1 MMLMQL
7 IMVIF
12 TSLLLL
18 LHRPCPLQR
27 GACQRQ
33 PRIPHWT
40 QPAPGGANHG
50 VDRRSAVR
58 CLPNAAQPCSRLRFG
73 KVIVFLFNV
82 SPPLEDSRRMNLYP
96 LRSLAAAVLLSSTPL
111 LAAPLDAALD
121 ESQRLAVEAKASQ
134 ARIEQLDDA
143 SREMLG
149 EYRNALQQAEALKGY
164 NQQLQELVV
173 AQRQELAG
181 YQEQLDGIER
191 TQEAVT
197 PQMRRMVEVLG
208 EFIAA
213 DLPFLPD
220 ERSDRLA
227 QLQDLLPRADVSLAE
242 KYRRIL
248 EAYQVESDYGRTLE
262 AWRGELPVDGGSRS
276 VEFLR
281 LGRVMLYFQ
290 TLDGHESGWWNP
302 QKRSWVALDSS
313 ARRPLHQAIAIARQE
328 QAPAL
333 LDLPVKTLAQEA
345 KP

>member
-1 MMLMQL
+1 MNPFPFRSLG
-7 IMVIF
+7 IA
-12 TSLLLL
+12 LLL
-18 LHRPCPLQR
+18 
-27 GACQRQ
+27 G
-33 PRIPHWT
+33 
-40 QPAPGGANHG
+40 
-50 VDRRSAVR
+50 
-58 CLPNAAQPCSRLRFG
+58 
-73 KVIVFLFNV
+73 
-82 SPPLEDSRRMNLYP
+82 
-96 LRSLAAAVLLSSTPL
+96 STPL

-121 ESQRLAVEAKASQ
+121 ESQRLAAEAKASQ

-143 SREMLG
+143 SRAMLG

-164 NQQLQELVV
+164 NAQLRELVA
-173 AQRQELAG
+173 AQRKELAG
-181 YQEQLDGIER
+181 YQQQLDGIER

-208 EFIAA
+208 QFVAA
-213 DLPFLPD
+213 DLPFLPE

-227 QLQDLLPRADVSLAE
+227 QLQELLPRADVSLAE

-262 AWRGELPVDGGSRS
+262 AWRGELASEAGTRS

-281 LGRVMLYFQ
+281 LGRTMLYYQ

-302 QKRSWVALDSS
+302 QSGSWQLLDGA

-333 LDLPVKTLAQEA
+333 LELPVRPLNQEA
-345 KP
+345 VR

>member
-1 MMLMQL
+1 
-7 IMVIF
+7 
-12 TSLLLL
+12 
-18 LHRPCPLQR
+18 
-27 GACQRQ
+27 
-33 PRIPHWT
+33 
-40 QPAPGGANHG
+40 
-50 VDRRSAVR
+50 
-58 CLPNAAQPCSRLRFG
+58 
-73 KVIVFLFNV
+73 
-82 SPPLEDSRRMNLYP
+82 MNPYP
-96 LRSLAAAVLLSSTPL
+96 LRSLAAVLLLGSTPL
-111 LAAPLDAALD
+111 LAASLDAVLD
-121 ESQRLAVEAKASQ
+121 ESQQLAAEAKASQ

-164 NQQLQELVV
+164 NAQLRELVA

-181 YQEQLDGIER
+181 YQTQLDGIER

-262 AWRGELPVDGGSRS
+262 AWRGELPVAGGSRS

-281 LGRVMLYFQ
+281 LGRAMLYYQ

-302 QKRSWVALDSS
+302 QSQAWELLDGN

-333 LDLPVKTLAQEA
+333 LELPVKTLSQEA
-345 KP
+345 AE

>member
-1 MMLMQL
+1 M
-7 IMVIF
+7 
-12 TSLLLL
+12 
-18 LHRPCPLQR
+18 
-27 GACQRQ
+27 
-33 PRIPHWT
+33 
-40 QPAPGGANHG
+40 
-50 VDRRSAVR
+50 
-58 CLPNAAQPCSRLRFG
+58 
-73 KVIVFLFNV
+73 FLFKINP
-82 SPPLEDSRRMNLYP
+82 SLEDSLRMNLYP
-96 LRSLAAAVLLSSTPL
+96 LRSLAAALVLSSTPA

-121 ESQRLAVEAKASQ
+121 ESQRLAADAKASQ

-181 YQEQLDGIER
+181 YQAQLDGIER

-227 QLQDLLPRADVSLAE
+227 QLQELLPRADVSLAE

-262 AWRGELPVDGGSRS
+262 AWRGELPVAGGSRS

-302 QKRSWVALDSS
+302 QKRSWETLDGS

-333 LDLPVKTLAQEA
+333 LDLPVQTLTQEA
-345 KP
+345 KQ

>member
-1 MMLMQL
+1 M
-7 IMVIF
+7 
-12 TSLLLL
+12 T
-18 LHRPCPLQR
+18 PL
-27 GACQRQ
+27 
-33 PRIPHWT
+33 PK
-40 QPAPGGANHG
+40 
-50 VDRRSAVR
+50 
-58 CLPNAAQPCSRLRFG
+58 RL
-73 KVIVFLFNV
+73 
-82 SPPLEDSRRMNLYP
+82 
-96 LRSLAAAVLLSSTPL
+96 LAAALVLASAP
-111 LAAPLDAALD
+111 LAATSLDAALD
-121 ESQRLAVEAKASQ
+121 ESQQLAAEAKASQ
-134 ARIEQLDDA
+134 ARVEQLDDA
-143 SREMLG
+143 SRSMLS
-149 EYRNALQQAEALKGY
+149 EYRNALQQAEALQGY
-164 NQQLQELVV
+164 NAQLRELVA
-173 AQRQELAG
+173 AQRKELAG
-181 YQEQLDGIER
+181 YQQQLDGIER

-262 AWRGELPVDGGSRS
+262 AWRGELPSDGASRS

-302 QKRSWVALDSS
+302 QARSWQILDGS
-313 ARRPLHQAIAIARQE
+313 ARRPLRHAIAIARQE
-328 QAPAL
+328 QAPVLLAL
-333 LDLPVKTLAQEA
+333 PIKTQALEA

>member
-1 MMLMQL
+1 
-7 IMVIF
+7 
-12 TSLLLL
+12 
-18 LHRPCPLQR
+18 
-27 GACQRQ
+27 
-33 PRIPHWT
+33 
-40 QPAPGGANHG
+40 
-50 VDRRSAVR
+50 
-58 CLPNAAQPCSRLRFG
+58 
-73 KVIVFLFNV
+73 
-82 SPPLEDSRRMNLYP
+82 MNPYP
-96 LRSLAAAVLLSSTPL
+96 LRSLAAALLLSSTPL

-121 ESQRLAVEAKASQ
+121 ESQRLAADAKASQ

-143 SREMLG
+143 SREMLA
-149 EYRNALQQAEALKGY
+149 EYRNALQQAEALQGY

-181 YQEQLDGIER
+181 YQAQLDGIER

-227 QLQDLLPRADVSLAE
+227 QLRDLLPRADVSLAE

-281 LGRVMLYFQ
+281 LGRVMLYYQ

-302 QKRSWVALDSS
+302 QSRSWQALDGS

-333 LDLPVKTLAQEA
+333 LDLPVQTLAQEA
-345 KP
+345 KQ

>member
-1 MMLMQL
+1 MPF
-7 IMVIF
+7 VS
-12 TSLLLL
+12 TRLLAVALVL
-18 LHRPCPLQR
+18 
-27 GACQRQ
+27 AS
-33 PRIPHWT
+33 
-40 QPAPGGANHG
+40 AP
-50 VDRRSAVR
+50 
-58 CLPNAAQPCSRLRFG
+58 
-73 KVIVFLFNV
+73 
-82 SPPLEDSRRMNLYP
+82 
-96 LRSLAAAVLLSSTPL
+96 LAATS
-111 LAAPLDAALD
+111 LDAALD
-121 ESQRLAVEAKASQ
+121 ESQRLAAEAKASQ

-143 SREMLG
+143 SREMLT
-149 EYRNALQQAEALKGY
+149 EYRNAVQQAEALQGY
-164 NQQLQELVV
+164 NTQLRELVA
-173 AQRQELAG
+173 AQRKELAG
-181 YQEQLDGIER
+181 YQEQLAGIER

-262 AWRGELPVDGGSRS
+262 AWRGELPNGENSRS

-281 LGRVMLYFQ
+281 LGRVMLYYQ

-302 QKRSWVALDSS
+302 QSRSWQPLDGS
-313 ARRPLHQAIAIARQE
+313 ARRPLRQAIAIARQE
-328 QAPAL
+328 QAPVL
-333 LDLPVKTLAQEA
+333 LDLPVKTLALEA

>member
-1 MMLMQL
+1 MNL
-7 IMVIF
+7 
-12 TSLLLL
+12 
-18 LHRPCPLQR
+18 
-27 GACQRQ
+27 
-33 PRIPHWT
+33 
-40 QPAPGGANHG
+40 
-50 VDRRSAVR
+50 
-58 CLPNAAQPCSRLRFG
+58 
-73 KVIVFLFNV
+73 
-82 SPPLEDSRRMNLYP
+82 PPLRL
-96 LRSLAAAVLLSSTPL
+96 LAAALLLSSTPL

-121 ESQRLAVEAKASQ
+121 ESQRLAADAKASQ

-220 ERSDRLA
+220 ERSERLA

-262 AWRGELPVDGGSRS
+262 AWRGELPVDGAASRS

-281 LGRVMLYFQ
+281 LGRVMLYYQ

-302 QKRSWVALDSS
+302 QSRSWETLDGS

-333 LDLPVKTLAQEA
+333 LDLPVQTLTQEA
-345 KP
+345 KQ